1 MVGSCLRC
9 KALGSP
15 QELLCLVVIGPPRAD
30 TNRRQRSAAMS
41 YTRTKNFTPVMMRL
55 RLQMLRSL
63 SIKCSW
69 NRRMSSGV
77 GCHVEQP
84 VELAGSSRQR
94 YPLRRYV
101 NVAVRRNP
109 KAQDCVTKTIRDPFT
124 TQFTPMP
131 RGKIAYLAASF
142 RHINACARGEI
153 PIVAAPPPFPTR
165 DFLPWRF
172 SAAGRR
178 SAWRDRHPGSRKPT
192 QNRKSADLTRSP
204 RRGRG

>member
-1 MVGSCLRC
+1 
-9 KALGSP
+9 
-15 QELLCLVVIGPPRAD
+15 
-30 TNRRQRSAAMS
+30 MS
-41 YTRTKNFTPVMMRL
+41 V
-55 RLQMLRSL
+55 
-63 SIKCSW
+63 
-69 NRRMSSGV
+69 
-77 GCHVEQP
+77 
-84 VELAGSSRQR
+84 LASSRQR

-101 NVAVRRNP
+101 NVAVRQNS

-142 RHINACARGEI
+142 RHIDACARGEI

-178 SAWRDRHPGSRKPT
+178 SAWRDHHSGGRKPAQEAT
-192 QNRKSADLTRSP
+192 FTALSSAESRIEKLE
-204 RRGRG
+204 RGKHLRGHEGRILMTGT

>member
-1 MVGSCLRC
+1 
-9 KALGSP
+9 
-15 QELLCLVVIGPPRAD
+15 
-30 TNRRQRSAAMS
+30 MS
-41 YTRTKNFTPVMMRL
+41 V
-55 RLQMLRSL
+55 
-63 SIKCSW
+63 
-69 NRRMSSGV
+69 
-77 GCHVEQP
+77 
-84 VELAGSSRQR
+84 LASSRQR

-124 TQFTPMP
+124 TQFTPVP

-192 QNRKSADLTRSP
+192 QHRPPAPAFHTAVARASISVVVNITKLVGNFYGAPHFKEFTKSAGS
-204 RRGRG
+204 RRRALLRWVQNRLEASVQDPWTS